1 MLLIGLDVGT
11 TGCKALLV
19 DSESGVRA
27 RAFREYGIDADGAG
41 KAEQDAEAVWRLC
54 REVLAEI
61 ACAGTTRPEVK
72 AISLSVQG
80 DAVIPVDARG
90 NAIHPAILGMDYRCQ
105 SELAPCAELFDSYEL
120 FQRTGMRPHPINSS
134 LKMLWL
140 RRAKPEVFAQAA
152 WMAGYSDFLMGKLG
166 CAGVLDRCNASRS
179 MAYNLQGLEWDAKV
193 LTAFG
198 FAADK
203 LPAVVPSGT
212 VVGEMSAA
220 LADELGLA
228 GRPLLV
234 AGGHDQPMAAIGAGA
249 ITPDIAVA
257 STGTA
262 EVVSRY
268 LAEPVLS
275 RGMHDSYYPCYCS
288 AMGEG
293 YFTFSLNHVGGL
305 ALRWFRD
312 AWCGEETAEATA
324 SGRDPYD
331 VIVDAMPEGVSS
343 ILALP
348 HFTGSGTPTC
358 NLEARAAFVGLT
370 LETDRP
376 AVGLALLQG
385 LTYELRIN
393 LDQMR
398 ELGMITTRLRNVGG
412 GSRSRR
418 WVQMKSDILDLPV
431 DLMDNA
437 DAACL
442 GAAIVAGTGA
452 GAFTAVADGV
462 KALVRVSAT
471 LEPDPRQR
479 AAYDEQ
485 FARYRDL
492 YNCMTQ
498 YYRSRP

>member
-19 DSESGVRA
+19 DSESGVKA

-54 REVLAEI
+54 REVLAEV
-61 ACAGTTRPEVK
+61 AGTARPEVK

-80 DAVIPVDARG
+80 DAVIPVDGRG

-105 SELAPCAELFDSYEL
+105 SELAPCADLFDSYEL
-120 FQRTGMRPHPINSS
+120 FERTGMRPHPINSF

-140 RRAKPEVFAQAA
+140 RRAKPEVFAPAA

-179 MAYNLQGLEWDAKV
+179 MAFNLEAQEWDPNA
-193 LTAFG
+193 LAAFR
-198 FAADK
+198 FAADN
-203 LPAVVPSGT
+203 LPTVVASAT
-212 VVGEMSAA
+212 VVGEMSVA
-220 LADELGLA
+220 LAVELGMT

-268 LAEPVLS
+268 LPEPVLS

-288 AMGEG
+288 AMREG

-312 AWCGEETAEATA
+312 AWCGEEMATA
-324 SGRDPYD
+324 TATGRDPYD
-331 VIVDAMPEGVSS
+331 VIVDAMPDGVSS

-358 NLEARAAFVGLT
+358 NLEAKAAFVGLT

-418 WVQMKSDILDLPV
+418 WVQMKADILDLPV
-431 DLMDNA
+431 DLMENS

-442 GAAIVAGTGA
+442 GAAIVAGAGA
-452 GAFTAVADGV
+452 GAFPLVADGV
-462 KALVRVSAT
+462 TALVRVSET
-471 LEPDPRQR
+471 REPNPRR
-479 AAYDEQ
+479 KAAYDERFGQ
-485 FARYRDL
+485 YRDL
-492 YNCMTQ
+492 YSCMSQ
-498 YYRSRP
+498 FYRSRP